1 MKKAILL
8 SILIISCTSGPDIM
22 STGQAPGSA
31 DPASI
36 SLKRLFSVCEADMA
50 RAGKVIISHGLVKNL
65 SHLHRMDSGGRKYY
79 LLEREAITRLI
90 NSVTRGLYCDYIL
103 MNSSGTVIYTMKNDR
118 VFGKNAAT
126 QLKNS
131 GLYKCYTE
139 SGRDAYYSDVL
150 KVDREDGYS
159 LFISS
164 RLENGASS
172 GIFVLQIGMAR
183 LRETVGEKSEA
194 IGLDKKYKITA
205 DSASIQSEYGQFG
218 RMNIKGLGESGVM
231 YFLDNAGAETA
242 YSLFRHRNL
251 EWIIVTE
258 KFGPSDF
265 R

>member
-8 SILIISCTSGPDIM
+8 SILIVSCTSGPDIT
-22 STGQAPGSA
+22 SPGLKPGSA
-31 DPASI
+31 DPASV

-50 RAGKVIISHGLVKNL
+50 RAGEVIISHGLVKNL

-90 NSVTRGLYCDYIL
+90 SSVTKGLYCDYIL
-103 MNSSGTVIYTMKNDR
+103 MNSSGTVVYTMKNDR

-126 QLKNS
+126 QLRDS
-131 GLYKCYTE
+131 GLYKCFAE
-139 SGRDAYYSDVL
+139 SGTGAYYSDVL
-150 KVDREDGYS
+150 KIDREDGYS
-159 LFISS
+159 LCISS
-164 RLENGASS
+164 RVGNGASS
-172 GIFVLQIGMAR
+172 GIFVLQVGMDR
-183 LRETVGEKSEA
+183 LRETVGKKSEA

-205 DSASIQSEYGQFG
+205 DSGSIQSEYGQFG

-231 YFLDNAGAETA
+231 YFLDDAGSETA

-258 KFGPSDF
+258 KIGRSDF